1 MPHASVI
8 GTGYTA
14 ALALSVRLSVR
25 VSVSNTSPSRPGYH
39 AHLLQLTYIRV
50 VTLFGIAVAV
60 LFAVYMLNLQINVW
74 LIAGTLGIVALVNL
88 FTYARLHSHWP
99 VTETELF
106 SQLTADA
113 VLYGALIYQT
123 GGATNPFIFLL
134 LIPLLIAAAT
144 LSWRFTFLT
153 ALLVVLLY
161 SSLMHY
167 YLPVMPLASG
177 HRHSLVALF
186 DLHITGMWF
195 NFLFTVLLISW
206 FIVRLQQ
213 TMRQQERRL
222 VQERERRLQ
231 DQQLL
236 SLATLAAGTAHELGT
251 PLSTMSVVL
260 HDMALDHPDG
270 ELAEDIA
277 LLQQQVTACSERLQA
292 MAQSA
297 QQAGRSELT
306 PVTKMLDELLD
317 QWQLMRPEAGYRVQ
331 LPDTQSPPLVNS
343 STQLV
348 QALTNLLN
356 NAADACPQDIG
367 ITLSWDTEQIW
378 LRIHDR
384 GPGLP
389 LATAADLG
397 KPFVTT
403 KGKGLGIGL
412 FLTATTL
419 AQQDGEVRLYNHPQ
433 GGTLTEVRL
442 PIPATEENPR

>member
-1 MPHASVI
+1 MSKS
-8 GTGYTA
+8 TA
-14 ALALSVRLSVR
+14 PIS
-25 VSVSNTSPSRPGYH
+25 GFH
-39 AHLLQLTYIRV
+39 DHLLQLTYIRT
-50 VTLFGIAVAV
+50 VTLFGLSAAL
-60 LFAVYMLNLQINVW
+60 LFALYVLHLQINAW
-74 LIAGTLGIVALVNL
+74 LTAGTLGVLALINL
-88 FTYARLHSHWP
+88 FTYARLHSAWP
-99 VTETELF
+99 VTEAELF
-106 SQLTADA
+106 SQLVADA

-134 LIPLLIAAAT
+134 LIPLLISAAT
-144 LSWRFTFLT
+144 LGWRYTFLV
-153 ALLVVLLY
+153 ALLVVTFY
-161 SSLMHY
+161 SSLIRY
-167 YLPVMPLASG
+167 YIPVIPNTSG
-177 HRHSLVALF
+177 HKHSLMALF
-186 DLHITGMWF
+186 DLHITGMWL
-195 NFLFTVLLISW
+195 NFLFSVLLISW

-213 TMRQQERRL
+213 TMHRQELRL
-222 VQERERRLQ
+222 ARARERRIQ

-260 HDMALDHPDG
+260 RDMALDHPDG

-277 LLQQQVTACSERLQA
+277 LLQQQVSACSERLQA
-292 MAQSA
+292 MAQNA

-306 PVTKMLDELLD
+306 PATDMLDRLLD
-317 QWQLMRPEAGYRVQ
+317 QWQLMRPEANYRLQIQTHPQAPQVRCSIQ
-331 LPDTQSPPLVNS
+331 LL
-343 STQLV
+343 

-356 NAADACPQDIG
+356 NAADASQDTLDIE
-367 ITLSWDTEQIW
+367 LSWDQEQIW
-378 LRIHDR
+378 LRIHDQ

-419 AQQDGEVRLYNHPQ
+419 AQQDGDVRLYNHPQ

-442 PIPATEENPR
+442 PIPSTHENTR

>member
-1 MPHASVI
+1 M
-8 GTGYTA
+8 
-14 ALALSVRLSVR
+14 
-25 VSVSNTSPSRPGYH
+25 SNTTPFSSGYH
-39 AHLLQLTYIRV
+39 DHLLQLTYIRV
-50 VTLFGIAVAV
+50 VTLFVIAAAV
-60 LFAVYMLNLQINVW
+60 LFAVYTLHLQINVW
-74 LIAGTLGIVALVNL
+74 LIAGTLGIVALINL

-153 ALLVVLLY
+153 ALLVVVLY

-167 YLPVMPLASG
+167 YLPVLPLDTG
-177 HRHSLVALF
+177 HRQSLVALF

-195 NFLFTVLLISW
+195 NFLFTVLLITW

-213 TMRQQERRL
+213 TMRRQERRL
-222 VQERERRLQ
+222 VHERERRLQ

-236 SLATLAAGTAHELGT
+236 ALATLAAGTAHELGT

-260 HDMALDHPDG
+260 RDMALDHPEGD
-270 ELAEDIA
+270 LAEDIA
-277 LLQQQVTACSERLQA
+277 LLQQQVGACSERLQA

-297 QQAGRSELT
+297 KEAGRHESI
-306 PVTKMLDELLD
+306 PVTEMLDRLLD
-317 QWQLMRPEAGYRVQ
+317 QWQLMRPQAGYRLQQPQTPAAPRVRCSVQ
-331 LPDTQSPPLVNS
+331 LL
-343 STQLV
+343 

-356 NAADACPQDIG
+356 NAADASGQAIE
-367 ITLSWDTEQIW
+367 IVLSWDDRQIW
-378 LRIHDR
+378 LRIHDH

-403 KGKGLGIGL
+403 KGNGLGLGL

-419 AQQDGEVRLYNHPQ
+419 AQQDGEVRLYNHPD

-442 PIPATEENPR
+442 PIPTDEDPR